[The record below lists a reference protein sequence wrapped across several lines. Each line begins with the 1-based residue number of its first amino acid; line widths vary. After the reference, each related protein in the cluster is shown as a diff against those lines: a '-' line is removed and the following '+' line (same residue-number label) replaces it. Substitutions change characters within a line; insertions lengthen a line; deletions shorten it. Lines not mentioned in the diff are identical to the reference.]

1 MKKIIVVMTILAL
14 LLSGCSNGNDDS
26 SKKEN
31 QDMKSQIEDLNN
43 QIKLLENNIKQ
54 KDSKINDLNNEIAE
68 LKDKISSNS
77 NSFTTNDQYQEEN
90 SIKIGQEVKY
100 KDVKFKVDEIY
111 KTDVC
116 KIKLDTNDIVEYKP
130 ENKFL
135 LVQVSGVNASLQN
148 IKLDNFKY
156 KLIEKNGTE
165 YNITLKTGEIINYDK
180 VQTEIMGG
188 KNLRLDIEPKVK
200 KTGVLLFDVP
210 NVDAEY
216 KLKIYYKDDNN
227 LEMDYNGVSI
237 LLKK

>member
-26 SKKEN
+26 LKKEN

-68 LKDKISSNS
+68 LKDRINNS
-77 NSFTTNDQYQEEN
+77 NSIVDNNEN
-90 SIKIGQEVKY
+90 EVENNNKIGQEVKY

-188 KNLRLDIEPKVK
+188 KNLRLEIEPKVK

-237 LLKK
+237 VLKK